1 MEDAVEEDVMGRIGC
16 LLGWHAWQRHH
27 ASRAQ
32 GNGTY
37 YLCRRCH
44 HERTTPR
51 TEGVWQKYT

>member
-1 MEDAVEEDVMGRIGC
+1 MGRIRC
-16 LLGWHAWQRHH
+16 LLGWHAWERHH
-27 ASRAQ
+27 ASGVE

-51 TEGVWQKYT
+51 TEGVWQNYT